1 MNEHAHRK
9 SKERPLKMKRLTIA
23 AFALAAMTFF
33 SAPTQ
38 AVEPTQE
45 RVDSILVSV
54 NGEPITLLDVVLE
67 TGMAERELAGIYTG
81 DRLLAMTQKLR
92 KDAIEQII
100 TRKLVY
106 EKYKENPFDIPT
118 QAIEDLLDDFVKSAG
133 EETRASWERRMAE
146 EGVSPDV
153 LRQKAKER
161 IAVEAI
167 LAQVCDREVYVTPK
181 EVYEEYQ
188 AHPEEW
194 SYPETVTLQILQ
206 INRNGGRAG
215 GDARG
220 AAANIAKEL
229 EGTDPSVFT
238 KLVLEKSDGKTAD
251 NGGIAQPIE
260 MNKLRPE
267 FIEALQGKAA
277 SEIVGPVET
286 PEAFFFLRVLGIEP
300 AKRAPFNEVS
310 ETIRKRL
317 MSDAIRKR
325 RVQYAE
331 DLRKR
336 AVIRY
341 FYF

>member
-1 MNEHAHRK
+1 
-9 SKERPLKMKRLTIA
+9 MKRSACAILSFVI
-23 AFALAAMTFF
+23 LAFF
-33 SAPTQ
+33 SVTAAAAGSPG
-38 AVEPTQE
+38 E

-67 TGMAERELAGIYTG
+67 TGMAERELAGQYTG

-106 EKYKENPFDIPT
+106 EKYKENPFDIPN
-118 QAIEDLLDDFVKSAG
+118 QAIENLLDEFVKTAG
-133 EETRASWERRMAE
+133 EDSRAAWEKHMAE
-146 EGVSPDV
+146 EGITPEI

-161 IAVEAI
+161 IAVEVI
-167 LAQVCDREVYVTPK
+167 LSQFCDREVYVTPK

-220 AAANIAKEL
+220 AAANIAKAL
-229 EGTDPSVFT
+229 ENSDPAAFT

-251 NGGIAQPIE
+251 NGGIAPPIE
-260 MNKLRPE
+260 MNQLRPE
-267 FIEALQGKAA
+267 FIDALKGKSA
-277 SEIVGPVET
+277 SEIVGPIET
-286 PEAFFFLRVLGIEP
+286 PEAFFFLRILGIEP
-300 AKRAPFNEVS
+300 AKRAPFNEVG
-310 ETIRKRL
+310 ETIRIRL
-317 MSDAIRKR
+317 LNDAIKKK

-331 DLRKR
+331 NLRKR